1 MNQVAEIDCFKTTY
15 LDWKFD
21 SIDESFVTNIK
32 LHGVMAPVL
41 CIELKDTRYIVD
53 GYKRYQAA
61 KLIGL
66 SVLPFALIPTPEK
79 LTDMLM
85 ILQHDDLMT
94 SAIKKI
100 RFLALFKSPL
110 SVEYLADFK
119 LPFYSHIKKDFDRI
133 QTLSEDAQHF
143 LHQKQ
148 FSLKEIVNLLHFSS
162 DLFYHFLNHDDYF
175 SFSKRSFDETL
186 SLTSSLMKRLSISL
200 DEFLRSIHYDDLI
213 QHKLTPQ
220 QRLKKLHTTLTDA
233 SMPVLIDTQK
243 QIDTIISS
251 IDIPGE
257 IDYDRTL
264 ENTGIT
270 IRSKLSSMS
279 DVNELRAALSDD
291 SIQSKINQV
300 MDLT

>member
-1 MNQVAEIDCFKTTY
+1 MNQVAAIDCFKTTY

-94 SAIKKI
+94 STIKKI

-110 SVEYLADFK
+110 SVEYLAHFK
-119 LPFYSHIKKDFDRI
+119 LPYYSHIKKDFDRI
-133 QTLSEDAQHF
+133 INLPDSAQLF
-143 LHQKQ
+143 LHTKS
-148 FSLKEIVNLLHFSS
+148 FSFKEMVNLLHYAMDAFHR
-162 DLFYHFLNHDDYF
+162 LLQDDTYF
-175 SFSKRSFDETL
+175 NFTKRTFDESLSMITSLLKRYSISFDET
-186 SLTSSLMKRLSISL
+186 RFPEI
-200 DEFLRSIHYDDLI
+200 
-213 QHKLTPQ
+213 
-220 QRLKKLHTTLTDA
+220 
-233 SMPVLIDTQK
+233 MPTQAPF
-243 QIDTIISS
+243 S
-251 IDIPGE
+251 
-257 IDYDRTL
+257 
-264 ENTGIT
+264 
-270 IRSKLSSMS
+270 
-279 DVNELRAALSDD
+279 
-291 SIQSKINQV
+291 
-300 MDLT
+300 